1 VRPPRR
7 YQTLVREINAKID
20 RLRSLGASGAA
31 DPDAWASTVAAVQ
44 RDLEDADEVLAKISM
59 ETRRCAAAA
68 LC

>member
-1 VRPPRR
+1 MRPPRR

-44 RDLEDADEVLAKISM
+44 RDLEDAEVLAKISM